1 MKTETKAFIKNTGM
15 TTLSQLLVTVVGSAV
30 LGGAKFLGGKIGS
43 AFSKKPLAVDK
54 VDIPDIPTTEEAV
67 SMPEVTSEDVKV
79 EVTEV

>member
-43 AFSKKPLAVDK
+43 AFSKKPLNVDN
-54 VDIPDIPTTEEAV
+54 VDIPDIPTTEDTV
-67 SMPEVTSEDVKV
+67 SMGEVTSEDVKV